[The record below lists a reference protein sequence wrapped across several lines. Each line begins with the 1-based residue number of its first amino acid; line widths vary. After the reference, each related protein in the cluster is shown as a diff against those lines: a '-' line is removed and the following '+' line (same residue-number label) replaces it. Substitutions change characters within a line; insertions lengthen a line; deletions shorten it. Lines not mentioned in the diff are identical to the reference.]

1 MTVWT
6 WSQSRCGR
14 DRVEPRVF
22 PLPFGWEVPPALP
35 AELRART
42 RAVHARFAHTSAV
55 AGPSW
60 PLARWRG
67 MALPVVVGG
76 IPATDAGAAHAGRR
90 RAKARRDTGNDAGGH
105 RPT

>member
-6 WSQSRCGR
+6 WSQWRCGR
-14 DRVEPRVF
+14 DRVEPRVV
-22 PLPFGWEVPPALP
+22 PLPFRWEVPPALP

-67 MALPVVVGG
+67 IALPVVVCV
-76 IPATDAGAAHAGRR
+76 IPATDARAAHAGRR
-90 RAKARRDTGNDAGGH
+90 RAEARHDTRNDPCGH
-105 RPT
+105 RP